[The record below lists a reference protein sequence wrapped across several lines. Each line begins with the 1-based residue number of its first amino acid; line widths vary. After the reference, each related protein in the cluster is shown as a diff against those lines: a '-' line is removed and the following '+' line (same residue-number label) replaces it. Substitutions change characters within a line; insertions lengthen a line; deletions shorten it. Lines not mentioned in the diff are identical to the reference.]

1 MNGSPPPPA
10 LLYVE
15 DEENDVFFLQRALT
29 RAEVSVRF
37 QSVCDGGKAIAYLA
51 GEPPYAG
58 RELPDLV
65 LLDLNLPVRSG
76 FEVLEWLRRQ
86 PGLAATPV
94 VVFSSSGRT
103 EDRERARVLGAS
115 DYLLKPASTVQLV
128 GLVRELDAKWL
139 APVRARNASGPA

>member
-15 DEENDVFFLQRALT
+15 DEENDVFFLQRALA
-29 RAEVSVRF
+29 RAGVVVRF
-37 QSVCDGGKAIAYLA
+37 QSVCDGGKAIACLA

-58 RELPDLV
+58 RDLPDLV

-86 PGLAATPV
+86 PGLGAIPV
-94 VVFSSSGRT
+94 VVFSSSGRA
-103 EDRERARVLGAS
+103 EDREKARSLGAS
-115 DYLLKPASTVQLV
+115 DYLLKPASSQQLV
-128 GLVRELDAKWL
+128 EIVRELEAKWL
-139 APVRARNASGPA
+139 GPVRRRSA

>member
-10 LLYVE
+10 LFYVE

-29 RAEVSVRF
+29 RAKVAVRF
-37 QSVCDGGKAIAYLA
+37 QSVCDGGKAISYLA

-86 PGLAATPV
+86 PGLANIPV
-94 VVFSSSGRT
+94 VIFSSSGRT
-103 EDRERARVLGAS
+103 EDRERARALGAS
-115 DYLLKPASTVQLV
+115 DYLLKPASTLQLV
-128 GLVRELDAKWL
+128 ELVRGLDAKWL
-139 APVRARNASGPA
+139 APIRQRTA